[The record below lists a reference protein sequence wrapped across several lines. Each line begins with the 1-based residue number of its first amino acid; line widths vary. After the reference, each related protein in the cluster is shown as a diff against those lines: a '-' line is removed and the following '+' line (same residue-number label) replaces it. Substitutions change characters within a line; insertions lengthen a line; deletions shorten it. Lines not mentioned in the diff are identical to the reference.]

1 MAKPLQGRAGD
12 IRRLMQSFIEER
24 LAGKLEKLADDDPK
38 RSELLEQFQFDRWVE
53 DAVKK
58 IGWLQVAT
66 HIIKLTDPKARGTS
80 LLVEPAFVDDRGL
93 VGTHALG
100 HEFIDDVVGNAAALN
115 AYAFISVEHEG
126 ISLLQM
132 AVNEDPDF
140 RNALN
145 DDAHIARELSN
156 KIARIMHPGEEKSS
170 HALAKQV
177 YWLVGDDPTDNQ
189 EFFLLAPLHSTSIA
203 HEVYKNVQYSLYGE
217 QTKLARKARR
227 DNVFIEEGF
236 CSYPGLAVQKL
247 GSTKPQTVSQR
258 NLQRG
263 GNNYLLAS
271 LPPKWKSQGIKPPLY
286 TESVF
291 KRFGRRRE
299 VRWLASDLLRFLN
312 TDPTENRHTRDRVD
326 SYLAALIDELVLF
339 SSEFRVLEP
348 GWSADVNCRLP
359 LEQQLWL
366 DAGRADDD
374 ETFARLREQEDWVE
388 PIHATFA
395 RWLNGWLKPLGTG
408 DDEHQE
414 LERRL
419 KRQLD
424 LLKEELPH
432 V

>member
-1 MAKPLQGRAGD
+1 MEQRLEGRAGD
-12 IRRLMQSFIEER
+12 IRRLMQDFIDER
-24 LAGKLEKLADDDPK
+24 LAGKLEKLADEDPK
-38 RSELLEQFQFDRWVE
+38 RDELIKQFQFDNWIA

-66 HIIKLTDPKARGTS
+66 HVVKLTDPKAKGTS
-80 LLVEPAFVDDRGL
+80 LFVEPAVMASQGL

-100 HEFIDDVVGNAAALN
+100 SDFIDDVVGSAAALN
-115 AYAFISVEHEG
+115 AYAFISLEYEG

-132 AVNEDPDF
+132 AIAEDPDF

-145 DDAHIARELSN
+145 DDAYVARELSN

-189 EFFLLAPLHSTSIA
+189 EFVLLAPLHSSSIA

-217 QTKLARKARR
+217 PTKLARKARR
-227 DNVFIEEGF
+227 DNIFLEEGF

-286 TESVF
+286 TGSVF

-299 VRWLASDLLRFLN
+299 ARWLASDLLRFLQAQPPAN
-312 TDPTENRHTRDRVD
+312 LDTRDRVD
-326 SYLAALIDELVLF
+326 SYLAALVDELVLF

-374 ETFARLREQEDWVE
+374 EAFARLREQEDWVE
-388 PIHATFA
+388 LICATFA

-408 DDEHQE
+408 DNEHHEWQA
-414 LERRL
+414 RL

-424 LLKEELPH
+424 ALQQELPH